1 MLRAVRW
8 PIPGSNPSSTWAGNH
23 RHPHANPLQEI
34 GFFPQIGG
42 VAGDH
47 GGLAPVEHPVTGG
60 AVADSLPRQRRLS
73 GQRRAGHRAGRQ
85 DHPLAF
91 HSVSP
96 SPTRNLSSKG
106 STDTTRAG

>member
-1 MLRAVRW
+1 MA
-8 PIPGSNPSSTWAGNH
+8 NPRVQPVQLLAGNH

-60 AVADSLPRQRRLS
+60 AVADSLPHQRRLS

-91 HSVSP
+91 HQRVAEP
-96 SPTRNLSSKG
+96 HQELVLEGQHRHHP
-106 STDTTRAG
+106 AG